1 MKVIHCDGKVIAF
14 HKKEKVAKKF
24 VKNYQKSNKN
34 KICLIASIPDK
45 IAKSHPRFEEL
56 YLEKYGSTYIQSEY
70 LYIHQL
76 SIDDEINDL
85 EQCRQTLVRLVEYCN
100 KTKEINAL
108 WKSIYIVEDKLEE
121 LELETPEL
129 RDLEEANSRYSE
141 YRRKLE
147 ED

>member
-76 SIDDEINDL
+76 SIDDEISDL
-85 EQCRQTLVRLVEYCN
+85 ERCRETLVRLVECCN

-141 YRRKLE
+141 YRRKIE